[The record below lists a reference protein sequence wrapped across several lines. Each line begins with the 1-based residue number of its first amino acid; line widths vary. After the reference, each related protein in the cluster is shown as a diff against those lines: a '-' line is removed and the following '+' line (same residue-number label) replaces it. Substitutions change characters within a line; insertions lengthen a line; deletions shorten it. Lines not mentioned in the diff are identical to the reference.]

1 MRSGRTHPTK
11 RGVATVAS
19 AALLLSLASGCAM
32 QQKQT
37 MQNLQ
42 RPGPIN
48 CSTAPGDLRVLRAEK
63 ANVAERMIEGVTAIY
78 PAGAVMG
85 ILAGTE
91 TTKLKVAAGDYN
103 AKIDARIAEIT
114 AACGAQ

>member
-1 MRSGRTHPTK
+1 MPKRTAFYTA
-11 RGVATVAS
+11 GT
-19 AALLLSLASGCAM
+19 ALLLSLASGCAM
-32 QQKQT
+32 QQKHT

-63 ANVAERMIEGVTAIY
+63 ANVAERIVEGVTAIY
-78 PAGAVMG
+78 PAGAVIG